1 MAPNPNPNQLVNSAL
16 VSVGYD
22 GNDLLRQLRSAI
34 AVLRFDA
41 IDKRRLNR
49 SCEELVGV
57 LDRCPGKT
65 LQARSGQ
72 IAAREIEIVRIGT
85 ALRRADEFH
94 GDVADA
100 IEAAASGLRLAS
112 PPSGQPPQWPESLE
126 TADSGLA
133 SE

>member
-1 MAPNPNPNQLVNSAL
+1 MAPNLNPNQLVNSAL
-16 VSVGYD
+16 VSAGYD

-65 LQARSGQ
+65 LQARWLHFENHIWPGWLANESSRPPEHRWTWG
-72 IAAREIEIVRIGT
+72 VR
-85 ALRRADEFH
+85 
-94 GDVADA
+94 
-100 IEAAASGLRLAS
+100 
-112 PPSGQPPQWPESLE
+112 
-126 TADSGLA
+126 
-133 SE
+133 